1 MPELERW
8 VLHRLSEIDQSLRD
22 ACARLEY
29 HHIFTELHNFC
40 AVDLSAFYLD
50 IRKDSLYCD
59 RADSTRRRATRT
71 VLDALFNCLTAWVA
85 PFCCF
90 TAEEAWL
97 ARHPSDT
104 GSVHLRTF
112 PDIPA
117 DWHDDALAAKWTRV
131 RDLRRVV
138 TGAIELE
145 RAEKRIR
152 SSLEAAPVIYM
163 SADYR
168 DVMAGIN
175 LAEIAIT
182 SDARLS
188 AESAPANAFT
198 LADVAGVAVVP
209 QPADGAKCV
218 RCYRVLPEV
227 AANPSRGD
235 VCDRCADAVAH
246 FPAAAE

>member
-1 MPELERW
+1 M
-8 VLHRLSEIDQSLRD
+8 
-22 ACARLEY
+22 
-29 HHIFTELHNFC
+29 
-40 AVDLSAFYLD
+40 
-50 IRKDSLYCD
+50 
-59 RADSTRRRATRT
+59 
-71 VLDALFNCLTAWVA
+71 A

-97 ARHPSDT
+97 ARHPSETD
-104 GSVHLRTF
+104 SVHLRTF

-117 DWHDDALAAKWTRV
+117 DWRDDALAAKWQRV

-152 SSLEAAPVIYM
+152 SSLEAAPVVYM
-163 SADYR
+163 SPDYN
-168 DVMAGIN
+168 DVLKGLD

-182 SDARLS
+182 SDASLS
-188 AESAPANAFT
+188 TAVAPANAFT

-209 QPADGAKCV
+209 KLADGAKCV

-227 AANPSRGD
+227 SRDPARGE

>member
-1 MPELERW
+1 
-8 VLHRLSEIDQSLRD
+8 LSEIDRSLRD

-59 RADSTRRRATRT
+59 RADDPRRRATRT

-97 ARHPSDT
+97 ARHPSETD
-104 GSVHLRTF
+104 SVHLRTF

-117 DWHDDALAAKWTRV
+117 DWRDDTLAAKWQRV

-152 SSLEAAPVIYM
+152 SSLEAAPVVYM
-163 SADYR
+163 SPDYN
-168 DVMAGIN
+168 DVLKGLD

-182 SDARLS
+182 SDASLS
-188 AESAPANAFT
+188 TAAAPVNAFT

-209 QPADGAKCV
+209 KLADGAKCV

-227 AANPSRGD
+227 SRDPARGE